1 MSLLNRK
8 IDNKGVLFICCSG
21 NDLCIAAV
29 NNLSGCSVLKFI
41 SHKICTTHDICIHI
55 EHGIVL
61 IVIIHR
67 NLNRYTQL
75 FCKI

>member
-8 IDNKGVLFICCSG
+8 IDNKGVLFFYCCG

-29 NNLSGCSVLKFI
+29 NNLSDCSILKFI
-41 SHKICTTHDICIHI
+41 SHKSCTTHDICIRI
-55 EHGIVL
+55 ENGIAL